1 MSDDQPI
8 QVEGTGSP
16 IWRQSTRLVV
26 GVLLILLGILLLYL
40 VRQFLIPFI
49 LALLLA
55 YLLHPIVLRL
65 QRSTGMSRGL
75 AVAIIFVVIVIVLVA
90 ATTGLGIAAA
100 NRVAAFG
107 EFLSGVSRDLP
118 DFFKGLFALE
128 YVIGPWTINLGEANL
143 DTFIDGISSA
153 VTPLISQT
161 GVILRG
167 VAGATATFVGT
178 SVLVLVIG
186 FYLLLY
192 LERFGWAIIGWVP
205 GPYKSD
211 ASRIMT
217 DAGSIWQSF
226 FRGQLLMGLAVGT
239 MTVVIMSILGLRNSI
254 GLGVLAGVLE
264 FIPIFGPWITAIVS
278 VLVALF
284 QETNPW
290 GLTPVS
296 YALIVLA
303 AGILIQQIENSF
315 LYPRVIGQSLALN
328 PLVVLLAVLAAGSLF
343 GIVGLL
349 LAAPVVATGR
359 LCLGYLYW
367 KTVGVDPPKST
378 FVKRADGKPS
388 PYRQLADRIRSL
400 RKPAE
405 KADA

>member
-1 MSDDQPI
+1 M
-8 QVEGTGSP
+8 
-16 IWRQSTRLVV
+16 V
-26 GVLLILLGILLLYL
+26 GVLLVLLATILLYQL
-40 VRQFLIPFI
+40 RQFLVPFI

-55 YLLHPIVLRL
+55 YILHPFVLRL
-65 QRSTGMSRGL
+65 QRWTGIRRGF
-75 AVAIIFVVIVIVLVA
+75 AVAIVYIVLVLVLVA

-100 NRVAAFG
+100 NRVADFG
-107 EFLSGVSRDLP
+107 EFLSSISTDLP
-118 DFFKGLFALE
+118 DFVKGLLALQFA
-128 YVIGPWTINLGEANL
+128 IGPWVINLGEANL
-143 DTFIDGISSA
+143 EPFVDGISSA
-153 VTPLISQT
+153 ITPLISQT
-161 GVILRG
+161 GNILAG

-192 LERFGWAIIGWVP
+192 LERFGWAVIGWVP
-205 GPYKSD
+205 VPYKSD

-217 DAGSIWQSF
+217 DIGSIWQSF

-239 MTVVIMSILGLRNSI
+239 MTAVIMSILGVRNSI

-290 GLTPVS
+290 GLTQVS

-303 AGILIQQIENSF
+303 AGILIQQIENNF

-328 PLVVLLAVLAAGSLF
+328 PLVVLLAALAAGSLF

-359 LCLGYLYW
+359 LFLGYLYW
-367 KTVGVDPPKST
+367 KSVGVDPPQST
-378 FVKRADGKPS
+378 MAKTLDRKPS
-388 PYRQLADRIRSL
+388 LYRQLINKIRTR
-400 RKPAE
+400 RKPA
-405 KADA
+405 DA

>member
-1 MSDDQPI
+1 MSDEQLIPS
-8 QVEGTGSP
+8 ETTESP
-16 IWRQSTRLVV
+16 LWKQSTRLVV
-26 GVLLILLGILLLYL
+26 GVLLILLATLLLFQL
-40 VRQFLIPFI
+40 RQFLVPFI

-55 YLLHPIVLRL
+55 YILHPFVIRL
-65 QRSTGMSRGL
+65 QRSTGMRRGFS
-75 AVAIIFVVIVIVLVA
+75 VAIVYVVLVVVLVA

-100 NRVAAFG
+100 NRVADFG
-107 EFLSGVSRDLP
+107 EFLSSISTDLP
-118 DFFKGLFALE
+118 DFVKGLLALE
-128 YVIGPWTINLGEANL
+128 FGLGPWVINLGEANL
-143 DTFIDGISSA
+143 EPFVDGISSA
-153 VTPLISQT
+153 ITPLISQT
-161 GVILRG
+161 GNILAG
-167 VAGATATFVGT
+167 VAGATASFVGT

-192 LERFGWAIIGWVP
+192 LERFGWAVIGWVP

-217 DAGSIWQSF
+217 DIGSVWQSF

-239 MTVVIMSILGLRNSI
+239 MTAVIMSILGVRNSI

-296 YALIVLA
+296 YALIVFA
-303 AGILIQQIENSF
+303 AGILIQQVENNF

-328 PLVVLLAVLAAGSLF
+328 PLVVLLAALAAGSLF

-367 KTVGVDPPKST
+367 KTVGVDPPQST
-378 FVKRADGKPS
+378 MEKAVDRKPS
-388 PYRQLADRIRSL
+388 WYRQLIDRIRSR
-400 RKPAE
+400 RKT
-405 KADA
+405 ADA

>member
-1 MSDDQPI
+1 
-8 QVEGTGSP
+8 
-16 IWRQSTRLVV
+16 VV
-26 GVLLILLGILLLYL
+26 GVLLILLATLLLFQL
-40 VRQFLIPFI
+40 RQFLVPFI

-55 YLLHPIVLRL
+55 YILHPFVIRL
-65 QRSTGMSRGL
+65 QQWTGMRRGF
-75 AVAIIFVVIVIVLVA
+75 AVAIVYVVLVVVLVA

-100 NRVAAFG
+100 NRVADFG
-107 EFLSGVSRDLP
+107 EFLSSISTDLP
-118 DFFKGLFALE
+118 DFVKGLLALEFAL
-128 YVIGPWTINLGEANL
+128 GPWVINLGEANL
-143 DTFIDGISSA
+143 EPFVDGISSA

-161 GVILRG
+161 GNILAG
-167 VAGATATFVGT
+167 VAGATASFVGT

-192 LERFGWAIIGWVP
+192 LERFGWAVIGWVP

-217 DAGSIWQSF
+217 DIGSIWQSF

-239 MTVVIMSILGLRNSI
+239 MTAVIMSILGVRNSI

-303 AGILIQQIENSF
+303 AGILIQQVENNF

-328 PLVVLLAVLAAGSLF
+328 PLVVLLAALAAGSLF

-367 KTVGVDPPKST
+367 KTVGVDPPQST
-378 FVKRADGKPS
+378 MAKTVDRKPS
-388 PYRQLADRIRSL
+388 LYRQLIDKIRTR
-400 RKPAE
+400 RKPA
-405 KADA
+405 DA

>member
-1 MSDDQPI
+1 
-8 QVEGTGSP
+8 
-16 IWRQSTRLVV
+16 VV
-26 GVLLILLGILLLYL
+26 L
-40 VRQFLIPFI
+40 
-49 LALLLA
+49 
-55 YLLHPIVLRL
+55 
-65 QRSTGMSRGL
+65 
-75 AVAIIFVVIVIVLVA
+75 VIVLVA

-107 EFLSGVSRDLP
+107 EFLSSISTDLP
-118 DFFKGLFALE
+118 DFVKGLLALE
-128 YVIGPWTINLGEANL
+128 FVIGPWAINLGEANL
-143 DTFIDGISSA
+143 DPFVDGIASA
-153 VTPLISQT
+153 VTPVISQT
-161 GVILRG
+161 GNILAG
-167 VAGATATFVGT
+167 VAGATAAFVGT

-217 DAGSIWQSF
+217 DVGTIWQSF

-239 MTVVIMSILGLRNSI
+239 MTAVVMSILGVRNSI

-290 GLTPVS
+290 GLTPVG

-303 AGILIQQIENSF
+303 AGVLIQQIENNF

-328 PLVVLLAVLAAGSLF
+328 PLVVLLAALAAGSLF

-367 KTVGVDPPKST
+367 KTVGVDPPQSDYA
-378 FVKRADGKPS
+378 RPEEGRPS
-388 PYRQLADRIRSL
+388 LYRRVADRIRNWT
-400 RKPAE
+400 KPTE

>member
-1 MSDDQPI
+1 M
-8 QVEGTGSP
+8 
-16 IWRQSTRLVV
+16 V
-26 GVLLILLGILLLYL
+26 GVLLILLATILLYQL
-40 VRQFLIPFI
+40 RQFLVPFI

-55 YLLHPIVLRL
+55 YILHPFVLRL
-65 QRSTGMSRGL
+65 QRWTGIRRGF
-75 AVAIIFVVIVIVLVA
+75 AVAIVYVVLVVVLVA

-100 NRVAAFG
+100 NRVADFG
-107 EFLSGVSRDLP
+107 EFLSSISTDLP
-118 DFFKGLFALE
+118 DFVKGLLALE
-128 YVIGPWTINLGEANL
+128 FAVGPWVINLGEANL
-143 DTFIDGISSA
+143 DPFVDGISSA

-161 GVILRG
+161 GNILAG
-167 VAGATATFVGT
+167 VAGATASFVGT

-192 LERFGWAIIGWVP
+192 LERFGWAVIGWVP

-217 DAGSIWQSF
+217 DIGSIWQSF

-239 MTVVIMSILGLRNSI
+239 MTAVIMSILGVRNSI

-278 VLVALF
+278 VLVPLF

-303 AGILIQQIENSF
+303 AGILIQQVENNF

-328 PLVVLLAVLAAGSLF
+328 PLVVLLAALAAGSLF

-367 KTVGVDPPKST
+367 KTVGVDPPQST
-378 FVKRADGKPS
+378 MEKAVDRKPS
-388 PYRQLADRIRSL
+388 LYRQLIDKIRTR
-400 RKPAE
+400 RKPA
-405 KADA
+405 DA

>member
-1 MSDDQPI
+1 MSDDQHNLA
-8 QVEGTGSP
+8 ESTESP
-16 IWRQSTRLVV
+16 LWRQSTRLVV
-26 GVLLILLGILLLYL
+26 GVLLILFGIFLLYL
-40 VRQFLIPFI
+40 LRQFLVPFI

-55 YLLHPIVLRL
+55 YILHPIVLRL
-65 QRSTGMSRGL
+65 QRSTGMGRGL
-75 AVAIIFVVIVIVLVA
+75 AVALIYVVLVIVLVA
-90 ATTGLGIAAA
+90 ATTGLGLAAA
-100 NRVAAFG
+100 NRVADFG
-107 EFLSGVSRDLP
+107 EFLSSISADLP
-118 DFFKGLFALE
+118 DFVKGLLALE
-128 YVIGPWTINLGEANL
+128 IVLGPWTVNLGDANL
-143 DTFIDGISSA
+143 EPFVDGISSA
-153 VTPLISQT
+153 VTPVISQT
-161 GVILRG
+161 GNILAG
-167 VAGATATFVGT
+167 VAGATAAFVGT

-211 ASRIMT
+211 ASKIMT
-217 DAGSIWQSF
+217 DVGSIWQSF
-226 FRGQLLMGLAVGT
+226 FRGQLLMGFAVGT
-239 MTVVIMSILGLRNSI
+239 MTAVIMSILGLRNSI

-290 GLTPVS
+290 GLTPVG
-296 YALIVLA
+296 YALIVFA
-303 AGILIQQIENSF
+303 AGVLIQQIENNF
-315 LYPRVIGQSLALN
+315 LYPRVIGQSLSLN
-328 PLVVLLAVLAAGSLF
+328 PLAVLLAALAAGSLF

-378 FVKRADGKPS
+378 IIRPAEDKPS
-388 PYRQLADRIRSL
+388 VYRQLADRIRNV
-400 RKPAE
+400 RKPAK

>member
-1 MSDDQPI
+1 MSDEQPI
-8 QVEGTGSP
+8 SIEGTESP
-16 IWRQSTRLVV
+16 LWKQSTRLVV
-26 GVLLILLGILLLYL
+26 GVILFLLATLLLYQL
-40 VRQFLIPFI
+40 RQFLVPFI
-49 LALLLA
+49 IALLLA
-55 YLLHPIVLRL
+55 YILHPVALRL
-65 QRSTGMSRGL
+65 QRSTGMSRGV
-75 AVAIIFVVIVIVLVA
+75 AVALIYVVIVIVLVA
-90 ATTGLGIAAA
+90 ATTGIGIAAA
-100 NRVAAFG
+100 NRIAAFG
-107 EFLSGVSRDLP
+107 ENLSGVSRDLP
-118 DFFKGLFALE
+118 DFIKDLLALE
-128 YVIGPWTINLGEANL
+128 YVIGPWTINLAEANL
-143 DTFIDGISSA
+143 DAFIDGISSA
-153 VTPLISQT
+153 ITPLISQT

-178 SVLVLVIG
+178 SVLILVIG

-192 LERFGWAIIGWVP
+192 LDRFGWAVIGWVP

-217 DAGSIWQSF
+217 DVGSIWQSF
-226 FRGQLLMGLAVGT
+226 FRGQLIMGLAVGS
-239 MTVVIMSILGLRNSI
+239 MTVVIMSILGVNNSI
-254 GLGVLAGVLE
+254 GLGLLAGILE
-264 FIPIFGPWITAIVS
+264 FVPIFGPWITAIVS
-278 VLVALF
+278 VLIALF
-284 QETNPW
+284 QDTNPW

-303 AGILIQQIENSF
+303 AGIFIQQIENNF

-378 FVKRADGKPS
+378 FVRPRDGRPS
-388 PYRQLADRIRSL
+388 LYRQLADRIRNL

-405 KADA
+405 KADP

>member
-1 MSDDQPI
+1 M
-8 QVEGTGSP
+8 
-16 IWRQSTRLVV
+16 V
-26 GVLLILLGILLLYL
+26 GVLLILLATILLYQL
-40 VRQFLIPFI
+40 RQFLVPFI

-55 YLLHPIVLRL
+55 YILHPFVLRL
-65 QRSTGMSRGL
+65 QRWTGMRRGF
-75 AVAIIFVVIVIVLVA
+75 AVAIVYVVLVVVLVA

-100 NRVAAFG
+100 NRVADFG
-107 EFLSGVSRDLP
+107 EFLSSISTDLP
-118 DFFKGLFALE
+118 DFVKGLLALE
-128 YVIGPWTINLGEANL
+128 FAIGPWVINLGEANL
-143 DTFIDGISSA
+143 DPFVDGISSA

-161 GVILRG
+161 GNILAG
-167 VAGATATFVGT
+167 VAGATASFVGT

-192 LERFGWAIIGWVP
+192 LERFGWAVIGWVP

-217 DAGSIWQSF
+217 DIGSIWQSF

-239 MTVVIMSILGLRNSI
+239 MTAVIMSILGVRNSI

-290 GLTPVS
+290 GLTAVS

-303 AGILIQQIENSF
+303 AGILIQQVENNF

-328 PLVVLLAVLAAGSLF
+328 PLVVLLAALAAGSIF

-359 LCLGYLYW
+359 LCFGYLYW
-367 KTVGVDPPKST
+367 KTVGVDPPRST
-378 FVKRADGKPS
+378 MAKTLDRKPS
-388 PYRQLADRIRSL
+388 MYRQLIDKIRTRL
-400 RKPAE
+400 KPA
-405 KADA
+405 DA

>member
-1 MSDDQPI
+1 MSDDPSI
-8 QVEGTGSP
+8 QVEGTESP
-16 IWRQSTRLVV
+16 VWKQSTRLMV
-26 GVLLILLGILLLYL
+26 GALLILLGIVLLYQL
-40 VRQFLIPFI
+40 RQFLVPFI

-55 YLLHPIVLRL
+55 YILHPIVLRL
-65 QRSTGMSRGL
+65 QRSAGMSRGL
-75 AVAIIFVVIVIVLVA
+75 AVALIYVVIVIVLVA

-107 EFLSGVSRDLP
+107 KFLSSISTDLP
-118 DFFKGLFALE
+118 DSIKGLLALE
-128 YVIGPWTINLGEANL
+128 FIIGPWTINLSEANL
-143 DTFIDGISSA
+143 EPFVDGISSA
-153 VTPLISQT
+153 VTPIISQT
-161 GVILRG
+161 GNILAG

-211 ASRIMT
+211 ASRIMA

-239 MTVVIMSILGLRNSI
+239 MTAVIMSILGLRNSI

-264 FIPIFGPWITAIVS
+264 FIPIFGPWITAIVA

-290 GLTPVS
+290 GLTPIS
-296 YALIVLA
+296 YAIIVLA
-303 AGILIQQIENSF
+303 AGILIQQIENNF

-349 LAAPVVATGR
+349 LAAPVVATSR

-388 PYRQLADRIRSL
+388 LYRKLADRIRKL

>member
-1 MSDDQPI
+1 MI
-8 QVEGTGSP
+8 
-16 IWRQSTRLVV
+16 
-26 GVLLILLGILLLYL
+26 GVLLILLSTLLLYQL
-40 VRQFLIPFI
+40 RQFLVPFI

-55 YLLHPIVLRL
+55 YILHPFVLRL
-65 QRSTGMSRGL
+65 QRWTGMRRGF
-75 AVAIIFVVIVIVLVA
+75 AVAIVYVVLVVVLVA

-100 NRVAAFG
+100 NRVADFG
-107 EFLSGVSRDLP
+107 EFLSSISTDLP
-118 DFFKGLFALE
+118 DFVKGLLALEFAL
-128 YVIGPWTINLGEANL
+128 GPWVINLGDANL
-143 DTFIDGISSA
+143 DPFVDGISSA
-153 VTPLISQT
+153 ITPLISQT
-161 GVILRG
+161 GNILAG
-167 VAGATATFVGT
+167 VAGATAAFVGT

-192 LERFGWAIIGWVP
+192 LERFGWAVIGWVP

-217 DAGSIWQSF
+217 DIGSIWQSF

-239 MTVVIMSILGLRNSI
+239 MTALIMSILGVRNSI

-303 AGILIQQIENSF
+303 AGIFIQQVENNF

-328 PLVVLLAVLAAGSLF
+328 PLVVLLAALAAGSLF

-367 KTVGVDPPKST
+367 KTVGVDPPRST
-378 FVKRADGKPS
+378 MANVIDRKPS
-388 PYRQLADRIRSL
+388 WYRQLLDRIRSR
-400 RKPAE
+400 RKPV
-405 KADA
+405 DA

>member
-1 MSDDQPI
+1 VSDDQLNPS
-8 QVEGTGSP
+8 ESSESP
-16 IWRQSTRLVV
+16 LWKQSTRLVV
-26 GVLLILLGILLLYL
+26 GVLLILLSTLLLYQLRRFL
-40 VRQFLIPFI
+40 VPFI

-55 YLLHPIVLRL
+55 YILHPFVLRL
-65 QRSTGMSRGL
+65 QRWTGMRRGF
-75 AVAIIFVVIVIVLVA
+75 AVAIVYVVLVVVLVA

-100 NRVAAFG
+100 NRVADFG
-107 EFLSGVSRDLP
+107 EFLSSISTDLP
-118 DFFKGLFALE
+118 DFVKGLLALEFAL
-128 YVIGPWTINLGEANL
+128 GPWVINLGEANL
-143 DTFIDGISSA
+143 DPFVDGISSA
-153 VTPLISQT
+153 ITPLISQT
-161 GVILRG
+161 GNILAG
-167 VAGATATFVGT
+167 VAGATAAFVGT

-192 LERFGWAIIGWVP
+192 LERFGWAVIGWVP

-217 DAGSIWQSF
+217 DIGSIWQSF

-239 MTVVIMSILGLRNSI
+239 MTALIMSILGVRNSI

-290 GLTPVS
+290 ELTPVS

-303 AGILIQQIENSF
+303 AGIFIQQVENNF

-328 PLVVLLAVLAAGSLF
+328 PLVVLLAALAAGSLF

-367 KTVGVDPPKST
+367 KTVGVDPPRST
-378 FVKRADGKPS
+378 MAKVIDRKPS
-388 PYRQLADRIRSL
+388 WYRQLLDRVRSR
-400 RKPAE
+400 RKPV
-405 KADA
+405 DA

>member
-1 MSDDQPI
+1 MSDDQLNPA
-8 QVEGTGSP
+8 ETSESP
-16 IWRQSTRLVV
+16 LWKQSTRLVV
-26 GVLLILLGILLLYL
+26 GVLLILLSTLLLYQL
-40 VRQFLIPFI
+40 RQFLVPFI

-55 YLLHPIVLRL
+55 YILHPFVLRL
-65 QRSTGMSRGL
+65 QRWTGMRRGF
-75 AVAIIFVVIVIVLVA
+75 AVAIVYVVLVVVLVA

-100 NRVAAFG
+100 NRVADFG
-107 EFLSGVSRDLP
+107 EFLSSISTDLP
-118 DFFKGLFALE
+118 DFVKDLLALEFAL
-128 YVIGPWTINLGEANL
+128 GPWVINLGEANL
-143 DTFIDGISSA
+143 DPFVDGISSA
-153 VTPLISQT
+153 ITPLISQT
-161 GVILRG
+161 GNILAG
-167 VAGATATFVGT
+167 VAGATAAFVGT

-192 LERFGWAIIGWVP
+192 LERFGWAVIGWVP

-211 ASRIMT
+211 ASRIMA
-217 DAGSIWQSF
+217 DIGSIWQSF

-239 MTVVIMSILGLRNSI
+239 MTAVIMSILGVRNSI

-303 AGILIQQIENSF
+303 AGIFIQQIENNF

-328 PLVVLLAVLAAGSLF
+328 PLVVLLAALAAGSLF

-367 KTVGVDPPKST
+367 KTVGVDPPRST
-378 FVKRADGKPS
+378 MAKVIDRKPS
-388 PYRQLADRIRSL
+388 WYRQLLDRMRSR
-400 RKPAE
+400 RKPA
-405 KADA
+405 DA

>member
-1 MSDDQPI
+1 M
-8 QVEGTGSP
+8 
-16 IWRQSTRLVV
+16 V
-26 GVLLILLGILLLYL
+26 GVLLILLATILLYQL
-40 VRQFLIPFI
+40 RQFLVPFI

-55 YLLHPIVLRL
+55 YILHPFVLRL
-65 QRSTGMSRGL
+65 QRWTGIRRGF
-75 AVAIIFVVIVIVLVA
+75 AVAIVYVVLVLVLVA

-100 NRVAAFG
+100 NRVADFG
-107 EFLSGVSRDLP
+107 EFLSSISTDLP
-118 DFFKGLFALE
+118 DFVKGLLALQFA
-128 YVIGPWTINLGEANL
+128 IGPWVINLGEANL
-143 DTFIDGISSA
+143 EPFVDGISSA
-153 VTPLISQT
+153 ITPLISQT
-161 GVILRG
+161 GNILAG

-192 LERFGWAIIGWVP
+192 LERFGWAVIGWVP
-205 GPYKSD
+205 VPYKSD

-217 DAGSIWQSF
+217 DIGSIWQSF

-239 MTVVIMSILGLRNSI
+239 MTAVIMSILGVRNSI

-290 GLTPVS
+290 GLTQVS

-303 AGILIQQIENSF
+303 AGILIQQIENNF

-328 PLVVLLAVLAAGSLF
+328 PLVVLLAALAAGSLF

-359 LCLGYLYW
+359 LFLGYLYW
-367 KTVGVDPPKST
+367 KTVGVDPPQST
-378 FVKRADGKPS
+378 MAKTLDRKPS
-388 PYRQLADRIRSL
+388 LYRQLIDKIRTR
-400 RKPAE
+400 RKPA
-405 KADA
+405 DA

>member
-1 MSDDQPI
+1 M
-8 QVEGTGSP
+8 
-16 IWRQSTRLVV
+16 V
-26 GVLLILLGILLLYL
+26 GVLLILLATILLYQLRRFL
-40 VRQFLIPFI
+40 VPFI

-55 YLLHPIVLRL
+55 YILHPFVLRL
-65 QRSTGMSRGL
+65 QRWTGMRRGF
-75 AVAIIFVVIVIVLVA
+75 AVAIVYVVLVVVLVA

-100 NRVAAFG
+100 NRVADFG
-107 EFLSGVSRDLP
+107 EFLSSISTDLP
-118 DFFKGLFALE
+118 DFVKGLLALE
-128 YVIGPWTINLGEANL
+128 FAIGPWVINLGEANL
-143 DTFIDGISSA
+143 DPFVDGISSA

-161 GVILRG
+161 GNILAG
-167 VAGATATFVGT
+167 VAGATASFVGT

-192 LERFGWAIIGWVP
+192 LERFGWAVIGWVP

-217 DAGSIWQSF
+217 DIGNIWQSF

-239 MTVVIMSILGLRNSI
+239 MTAVIMSILGVRNSI

-290 GLTPVS
+290 GLTAVS

-303 AGILIQQIENSF
+303 AGILIQQIENNF

-328 PLVVLLAVLAAGSLF
+328 PLVVLLAALAAGSLF

-349 LAAPVVATGR
+349 LAAPVVATAR

-367 KTVGVDPPKST
+367 KTVGVDPPRST
-378 FVKRADGKPS
+378 MAKTLDRKPS
-388 PYRQLADRIRSL
+388 MYRQLIDKIRTRL
-400 RKPAE
+400 KPA
-405 KADA
+405 DA

>member
-1 MSDDQPI
+1 M
-8 QVEGTGSP
+8 
-16 IWRQSTRLVV
+16 V
-26 GVLLILLGILLLYL
+26 GVLLILLSTLLLYQL
-40 VRQFLIPFI
+40 RQFLVPFI

-55 YLLHPIVLRL
+55 YILHPFVLRL
-65 QRSTGMSRGL
+65 QRWTGMRRGF
-75 AVAIIFVVIVIVLVA
+75 AVAIVYVVLVVVLVA

-100 NRVAAFG
+100 NRVADFG
-107 EFLSGVSRDLP
+107 EFLSSISTDLP
-118 DFFKGLFALE
+118 DFVKDLLALEFAL
-128 YVIGPWTINLGEANL
+128 GPWVINLGEANL
-143 DTFIDGISSA
+143 DPFVDGISSA
-153 VTPLISQT
+153 ITPLISQT
-161 GVILRG
+161 GNILAG
-167 VAGATATFVGT
+167 VAGATAAFVGT

-192 LERFGWAIIGWVP
+192 LERFGWAVIGWVP

-217 DAGSIWQSF
+217 DMGSIWQSF

-239 MTVVIMSILGLRNSI
+239 MTAVIMSILGVRNSI

-303 AGILIQQIENSF
+303 AGIFIQQVENNF

-328 PLVVLLAVLAAGSLF
+328 PLVVLLAALAAGSLF

-367 KTVGVDPPKST
+367 KTVGVDPPRST
-378 FVKRADGKPS
+378 MAKVIDRKPS
-388 PYRQLADRIRSL
+388 WYRQLLDRIRSR
-400 RKPAE
+400 RKPA
-405 KADA
+405 DA

>member
-1 MSDDQPI
+1 M
-8 QVEGTGSP
+8 
-16 IWRQSTRLVV
+16 V
-26 GVLLILLGILLLYL
+26 GVLLILLATILLYQL
-40 VRQFLIPFI
+40 RQFLVPFI

-55 YLLHPIVLRL
+55 YILHPFVLRL
-65 QRSTGMSRGL
+65 QRWTGIRRGF
-75 AVAIIFVVIVIVLVA
+75 AVTIVYIVLVLVLVA

-100 NRVAAFG
+100 NRVADFG
-107 EFLSGVSRDLP
+107 EFLSSISTDLP
-118 DFFKGLFALE
+118 DFVKGLLALQFA
-128 YVIGPWTINLGEANL
+128 IGPWVINLGEANL
-143 DTFIDGISSA
+143 EPFVDGISSA
-153 VTPLISQT
+153 ITPLISQT
-161 GVILRG
+161 GNILAG

-192 LERFGWAIIGWVP
+192 LERFGWAVIGWVP

-211 ASRIMT
+211 ASRIMA
-217 DAGSIWQSF
+217 DIGSIWQSF

-239 MTVVIMSILGLRNSI
+239 MTAVIMSILGVRNSI

-290 GLTPVS
+290 GLTQVS

-303 AGILIQQIENSF
+303 AGILIQQIENNF

-328 PLVVLLAVLAAGSLF
+328 PLVVLLAALAAGSLF

-359 LCLGYLYW
+359 LFLGYLYW
-367 KTVGVDPPKST
+367 KTVGVDPPQST
-378 FVKRADGKPS
+378 MAKTLDRKPS
-388 PYRQLADRIRSL
+388 LYRQLIDKIRTR
-400 RKPAE
+400 RKPA
-405 KADA
+405 DA

>member
-1 MSDDQPI
+1 VSDDQPI

-75 AVAIIFVVIVIVLVA
+75 AVAIIFLVIVIVLVA

-118 DFFKGLFALE
+118 DFFKELFALE
-128 YVIGPWTINLGEANL
+128 YVIGPWTINLGQANL
-143 DTFIDGISSA
+143 DTFIEGISSA

-161 GVILRG
+161 GAILRG

-226 FRGQLLMGLAVGT
+226 FRGQLIMGLAVGT

-264 FIPIFGPWITAIVS
+264 FVPIFGPWITAIVS

-315 LYPRVIGQSLALN
+315 KPARGTAGGISRGQ
-328 PLVVLLAVLAAGSLF
+328 LVRDRWPAARGSCS
-343 GIVGLL
+343 GNR
-349 LAAPVVATGR
+349 APVSWLLVLEVRRRRPA
-359 LCLGYLYW
+359 
-367 KTVGVDPPKST
+367 KKH
-378 FVKRADGKPS
+378 
-388 PYRQLADRIRSL
+388 L
-400 RKPAE
+400 R
-405 KADA
+405 

>member
-1 MSDDQPI
+1 MTDNQLSHQEDS
-8 QVEGTGSP
+8 ESP
-16 IWRQSTRLVV
+16 IWKQSTRLVV
-26 GVLLILLGILLLYL
+26 AVLLILFTILLLYQL
-40 VRQFLIPFI
+40 RQFLVPFI

-55 YLLHPIVLRL
+55 YILHPLVLRL
-65 QRSTGMSRGL
+65 QKMTKMSRGL
-75 AVAIIFVVIVIVLVA
+75 SVVLVYVVLVILLIA
-90 ATTGLGIAAA
+90 LTTGLGIAAA
-100 NRVAAFG
+100 NRIADFG
-107 EFLSGVSRDLP
+107 TFLSGVSRDLP
-118 DFFKGLFALE
+118 DFVKGLLAVE
-128 YVIGPWTINLGEANL
+128 YAIGPWVFSPGEANL
-143 DTFIDGISSA
+143 DAFIDGISSA
-153 VTPLISQT
+153 ITPLISQT

-167 VAGATATFVGT
+167 VAGATASFVGT

-205 GPYKSD
+205 RVYKSD

-217 DAGSIWQSF
+217 DIGTIWQSF

-239 MTVVIMSILGLRNSI
+239 MTVVIMAILGVRNAL
-254 GLGVLAGVLE
+254 GLGLLAGILE
-264 FIPIFGPWITAIVS
+264 FIPVFGPWITAIVS

-290 GLTPVS
+290 GLTQVGF
-296 YALIVLA
+296 ALVVFA
-303 AGILIQQIENSF
+303 AGILIQQIENNV

-367 KTVGVDPPKST
+367 KTVGEEPPKST
-378 FVKRADGKPS
+378 FVRPAEGRPS
-388 PYRQLADRIRSL
+388 LYRRLADRIRG
-400 RKPAE
+400 RGKPAE
-405 KADA
+405 QVDA

>member
-1 MSDDQPI
+1 MSDDPSI
-8 QVEGTGSP
+8 QVESADSP
-16 IWRQSTRLVV
+16 VWKQSTRLMV
-26 GVLLILLGILLLYL
+26 GTLLILLGIGLLYQL
-40 VRQFLIPFI
+40 RQFLIPFI

-55 YLLHPIVLRL
+55 YILHPIVLRL
-65 QRSTGMSRGL
+65 QRSAGMRRGL
-75 AVAIIFVVIVIVLVA
+75 AVALLYVMIVIVLLA

-100 NRVAAFG
+100 NRMSAFG
-107 EFLSGVSRDLP
+107 EYLSSISTDLP
-118 DFFKGLFALE
+118 EFIRGLLALE
-128 YVIGPWTINLGEANL
+128 FIIGPWTINLSEANL
-143 DTFIDGISSA
+143 EPFVDGITSA
-153 VTPLISQT
+153 VTPIISQT
-161 GVILRG
+161 GNILAG

-178 SVLVLVIG
+178 SVLVLVIS

-211 ASRIMT
+211 ASRIMA

-226 FRGQLLMGLAVGT
+226 FRGQLIMGLAVGT
-239 MTVVIMSILGLRNSI
+239 MTAVIMSILGLRNSI

-264 FIPIFGPWITAIVS
+264 FVPIFGPWITAIVA

-284 QETNPW
+284 QETNPL
-290 GLTPVS
+290 GLTPVG
-296 YALIVLA
+296 YAIIVLA
-303 AGILIQQIENSF
+303 AGILIQQIENNF

-349 LAAPVVATGR
+349 LAAPVVATAR
-359 LCLGYLYW
+359 LVLGYLYW

-378 FVKRADGKPS
+378 FVMRAGGKPS
-388 PYRQLADRIRSL
+388 MYRQLAERIRNL
-400 RKPAE
+400 RKRAE

>member
-1 MSDDQPI
+1 MTEEQPH
-8 QVEGTGSP
+8 QLEDTDSP
-16 IWRQSTRLVV
+16 LWKQSTRLVV
-26 GVLLILLGILLLYL
+26 GVLLLLLAIVLLYQL
-40 VRQFLIPFI
+40 RQFLIPFI

-55 YLLHPIVLRL
+55 YILHPVVLRL
-65 QRSTGMSRGL
+65 QRSTGMNRGL
-75 AVAIIFVVIVIVLVA
+75 AVVLIYVVILIVLIA

-107 EFLSGVSRDLP
+107 QILSSISTDLP
-118 DFFKGLFALE
+118 DFAKDLLE
-128 YVIGPWTINLGEANL
+128 QEFIIGPWTINLGDANL
-143 DTFIDGISSA
+143 GPFVDGLFSA

-161 GVILRG
+161 GNILAG

-192 LERFGWAIIGWVP
+192 LERFAWAIIGWVP

-211 ASRIMT
+211 ASRIMA
-217 DAGSIWQSF
+217 DVGSIWQSF
-226 FRGQLLMGLAVGT
+226 FRGQLIMGLAVGT
-239 MTVVIMSILGLRNSI
+239 MTVVLMSILGVRSSI

-264 FIPIFGPWITAIVS
+264 FVPIFGPWITAIVS

-303 AGILIQQIENSF
+303 AGILIQQIENNY

-349 LAAPVVATGR
+349 LAAPVVATAR
-359 LCLGYLYW
+359 LVLGYVYW

-378 FVKRADGKPS
+378 FVRPAKGKPS
-388 PYRQLADRIRSL
+388 IYRRLADRIRS
-400 RKPAE
+400 RMKPAE

>member
-1 MSDDQPI
+1 MGEEQAPLTETSD
-8 QVEGTGSP
+8 SP
-16 IWRQSTRLVV
+16 LWKQSTRLVI
-26 GVLLILLGILLLYL
+26 GVLLLLLAAILLYQL
-40 VRQFLIPFI
+40 RQFLVPFI

-55 YLLHPIVLRL
+55 YILHPFVLRL

-75 AVAIIFVVIVIVLVA
+75 AVVIIYIVLVVVLVA

-100 NRVAAFG
+100 NRVSAFG
-107 EFLSGVSRDLP
+107 EFLSSISNDLP
-118 DFFKGLFALE
+118 DFVKGLLALE
-128 YVIGPWTINLGEANL
+128 FAIGPWVINLGEANL
-143 DTFIDGISSA
+143 EPFVDGISSA

-161 GVILRG
+161 GNILAG
-167 VAGATATFVGT
+167 VAGATAAFVGT

-192 LERFGWAIIGWVP
+192 LEKFGWAVIGWVP

-217 DAGSIWQSF
+217 EIGTIWQSF
-226 FRGQLLMGLAVGT
+226 IRGQLLMGLAVGT
-239 MTVVIMSILGLRNSI
+239 MTAVIMSILGVRNSI

-296 YALIVLA
+296 YALVVLA
-303 AGILIQQIENSF
+303 AGIFIQQVENNF

-328 PLVVLLAVLAAGSLF
+328 PLVVLLAALAAGSLF

-359 LCLGYLYW
+359 LCFGYLYW
-367 KTVGVDPPKST
+367 KTVGVDPPQS
-378 FVKRADGKPS
+378 VYAKPAEGRS
-388 PYRQLADRIRSL
+388 SLYGRLANRIRN
-400 RKPAE
+400 RIKPAE

>member
-1 MSDDQPI
+1 M
-8 QVEGTGSP
+8 
-16 IWRQSTRLVV
+16 V
-26 GVLLILLGILLLYL
+26 GVLLILLATILLYQLRRFL
-40 VRQFLIPFI
+40 VPFI

-55 YLLHPIVLRL
+55 YILHPFVLRL
-65 QRSTGMSRGL
+65 QRWTGMRRGF
-75 AVAIIFVVIVIVLVA
+75 AVAIVYVVLVVVLVA

-100 NRVAAFG
+100 NRVADFG
-107 EFLSGVSRDLP
+107 EFLSSISTDLP
-118 DFFKGLFALE
+118 DFVKGLLALE
-128 YVIGPWTINLGEANL
+128 FAIGPWVINLGEANL
-143 DTFIDGISSA
+143 DPFVDGISSA

-161 GVILRG
+161 GNILAG
-167 VAGATATFVGT
+167 VAGATASFVGT

-192 LERFGWAIIGWVP
+192 LERFGWAVIGWIP

-217 DAGSIWQSF
+217 DIGSIWQSF

-239 MTVVIMSILGLRNSI
+239 MTAVIMSILGVRNSI

-290 GLTPVS
+290 GLTAVS

-303 AGILIQQIENSF
+303 AGILIQQIENNF

-328 PLVVLLAVLAAGSLF
+328 PLVVLLAALAAGSLF

-349 LAAPVVATGR
+349 LAAPVVATAR

-367 KTVGVDPPKST
+367 KTVGVDPPRST
-378 FVKRADGKPS
+378 MAKTLDRKPS
-388 PYRQLADRIRSL
+388 MYRQLIDKIRTRL
-400 RKPAE
+400 KPA
-405 KADA
+405 DA

>member
-1 MSDDQPI
+1 M
-8 QVEGTGSP
+8 
-16 IWRQSTRLVV
+16 V
-26 GVLLILLGILLLYL
+26 GVLLILLATILLFQL
-40 VRQFLIPFI
+40 RQFLVPFI

-55 YLLHPIVLRL
+55 YILHPFVIRL
-65 QRSTGMSRGL
+65 QQSTGMRRGF
-75 AVAIIFVVIVIVLVA
+75 AVAIVYVVLVIVLVA

-100 NRVAAFG
+100 NRVADFG
-107 EFLSGVSRDLP
+107 EFLSSISTDLP
-118 DFFKGLFALE
+118 DFVKGLLALE
-128 YVIGPWTINLGEANL
+128 FGIGPWVINLGEANL
-143 DTFIDGISSA
+143 EPFVDGISSA
-153 VTPLISQT
+153 ITPLISQT
-161 GVILRG
+161 GNILAG
-167 VAGATATFVGT
+167 VAGATASFVGT

-192 LERFGWAIIGWVP
+192 LERFGWAVIGWVP

-217 DAGSIWQSF
+217 DIGSIWQSF

-239 MTVVIMSILGLRNSI
+239 MTAVIMSILGVRNSI

-296 YALIVLA
+296 YALIVFA
-303 AGILIQQIENSF
+303 AGILIQQVENNF

-328 PLVVLLAVLAAGSLF
+328 PLVVLLAALAAGSLF

-367 KTVGVDPPKST
+367 KTVGVDPPQST
-378 FVKRADGKPS
+378 MARAEDRSPS
-388 PYRQLADRIRSL
+388 LYRQLIDRIRRR
-400 RKPAE
+400 RKT
-405 KADA
+405 ADA

>member
-1 MSDDQPI
+1 MSDEQLIPS
-8 QVEGTGSP
+8 ETTESP
-16 IWRQSTRLVV
+16 LWKQSTRLVV
-26 GVLLILLGILLLYL
+26 GVLLILLATLLLFQL
-40 VRQFLIPFI
+40 RQFLVPFI

-55 YLLHPIVLRL
+55 YILHPFVIRL
-65 QRSTGMSRGL
+65 QRSTGMRRGFS
-75 AVAIIFVVIVIVLVA
+75 VAIVYVVLVVVLVA

-100 NRVAAFG
+100 NRVADFG
-107 EFLSGVSRDLP
+107 EFLSSISTDLP
-118 DFFKGLFALE
+118 DFVKGLLALE
-128 YVIGPWTINLGEANL
+128 FGLGPWVINLGEANL
-143 DTFIDGISSA
+143 EPFVDGISSA
-153 VTPLISQT
+153 ITPLISQT
-161 GVILRG
+161 GNILAG
-167 VAGATATFVGT
+167 VAGATASFVGT

-192 LERFGWAIIGWVP
+192 LERFGWAVIGWVP

-217 DAGSIWQSF
+217 DIGSIWQSF

-239 MTVVIMSILGLRNSI
+239 MTAVIMSILGVRNSI

-296 YALIVLA
+296 YALIVFA
-303 AGILIQQIENSF
+303 AGILIQQVENNF

-328 PLVVLLAVLAAGSLF
+328 PLVVLLAALAAGSLF

-367 KTVGVDPPKST
+367 KTVGVDPPQST
-378 FVKRADGKPS
+378 MEKAVDRKPS
-388 PYRQLADRIRSL
+388 WYRQLIDRIRSR
-400 RKPAE
+400 RKT
-405 KADA
+405 ADA

>member
-1 MSDDQPI
+1 M
-8 QVEGTGSP
+8 
-16 IWRQSTRLVV
+16 V
-26 GVLLILLGILLLYL
+26 GVLLILLATILLYQLRRFL
-40 VRQFLIPFI
+40 VPFI

-55 YLLHPIVLRL
+55 YILHPFVLRL
-65 QRSTGMSRGL
+65 QRWTGMRRGF
-75 AVAIIFVVIVIVLVA
+75 AVAIVYVVLVVVLVA

-100 NRVAAFG
+100 NRVADFG
-107 EFLSGVSRDLP
+107 EFLSSISTDLP
-118 DFFKGLFALE
+118 DFVKGLLALE
-128 YVIGPWTINLGEANL
+128 FAIGPWVINLGEANL
-143 DTFIDGISSA
+143 DPFVDGISSA

-161 GVILRG
+161 GNILAG
-167 VAGATATFVGT
+167 VAGATASFVGT

-192 LERFGWAIIGWVP
+192 LERFGWAVIGWIP

-217 DAGSIWQSF
+217 DIGSIWQSF

-239 MTVVIMSILGLRNSI
+239 MTAVIMSILGVRNSI

-290 GLTPVS
+290 GLTAVS

-303 AGILIQQIENSF
+303 AGILIQQIENNF

-328 PLVVLLAVLAAGSLF
+328 PLVVLLAALAAGSLF

-349 LAAPVVATGR
+349 LAAPVVATAR

-367 KTVGVDPPKST
+367 KTVGVDPPLST
-378 FVKRADGKPS
+378 MAKTLDRKPS
-388 PYRQLADRIRSL
+388 MYRQLIDKIRTRL
-400 RKPAE
+400 KPA
-405 KADA
+405 DA

>member
-1 MSDDQPI
+1 M
-8 QVEGTGSP
+8 
-16 IWRQSTRLVV
+16 V
-26 GVLLILLGILLLYL
+26 GVLLILLATILLYQL
-40 VRQFLIPFI
+40 RQFLVPFI

-55 YLLHPIVLRL
+55 YILHPFVLRL
-65 QRSTGMSRGL
+65 QRWTGIRRGF
-75 AVAIIFVVIVIVLVA
+75 AVAIVYVVLVVVLVA

-100 NRVAAFG
+100 NRVADFG
-107 EFLSGVSRDLP
+107 EFLSSISTDLP
-118 DFFKGLFALE
+118 DFVKGLLALE
-128 YVIGPWTINLGEANL
+128 FAVGPWVINLGEANL
-143 DTFIDGISSA
+143 DPFVDGISSA

-161 GVILRG
+161 GNILAG
-167 VAGATATFVGT
+167 VAGATASFVGT

-192 LERFGWAIIGWVP
+192 LERFGWAVIGWVP

-217 DAGSIWQSF
+217 DIGSIWQSF

-239 MTVVIMSILGLRNSI
+239 MTAVIMSILGVRNSI
-254 GLGVLAGVLE
+254 GLGVLAGVLV

-303 AGILIQQIENSF
+303 AGILIQQVENNF

-328 PLVVLLAVLAAGSLF
+328 PLVVLLAALAAGSLF

-367 KTVGVDPPKST
+367 KTVGVDPPQST
-378 FVKRADGKPS
+378 MEKAVDRKPS
-388 PYRQLADRIRSL
+388 LYRQLIDKIRTR
-400 RKPAE
+400 RKPA
-405 KADA
+405 DA

>member
-1 MSDDQPI
+1 M
-8 QVEGTGSP
+8 
-16 IWRQSTRLVV
+16 V
-26 GVLLILLGILLLYL
+26 GVLLILLATLLLYQL
-40 VRQFLIPFI
+40 RQFLVPFI

-55 YLLHPIVLRL
+55 YILHPFVLRL
-65 QRSTGMSRGL
+65 QRWTGIRRGF
-75 AVAIIFVVIVIVLVA
+75 AVAIVYVVLVLVLVA

-100 NRVAAFG
+100 NRVADFG
-107 EFLSGVSRDLP
+107 EFLSSISTDLP
-118 DFFKGLFALE
+118 DFVKGLLALQFA
-128 YVIGPWTINLGEANL
+128 IGPWVINLGEANL
-143 DTFIDGISSA
+143 EPFVDGISSA
-153 VTPLISQT
+153 ITPLISQT
-161 GVILRG
+161 GNILAG
-167 VAGATATFVGT
+167 VAGATATLVGT

-192 LERFGWAIIGWVP
+192 LERFGWAVIGWVP

-217 DAGSIWQSF
+217 DIGSIWQSF

-239 MTVVIMSILGLRNSI
+239 MTAVIMSILGVRNSI

-290 GLTPVS
+290 GLTQIS

-303 AGILIQQIENSF
+303 AGILIQQIENNF

-328 PLVVLLAVLAAGSLF
+328 PLVVLLAALAAGSLF

-367 KTVGVDPPKST
+367 KTVGVDPPQST
-378 FVKRADGKPS
+378 MAKTLDRKPS
-388 PYRQLADRIRSL
+388 LYRQLIDKIRTR
-400 RKPAE
+400 RKPA
-405 KADA
+405 DA

>member
-1 MSDDQPI
+1 MSDEQLIPS
-8 QVEGTGSP
+8 ETTESP
-16 IWRQSTRLVV
+16 LWKQSTRLVV
-26 GVLLILLGILLLYL
+26 GVLLILLATLLLFQL
-40 VRQFLIPFI
+40 RQFLVPFI

-55 YLLHPIVLRL
+55 YILHPFVIRL
-65 QRSTGMSRGL
+65 QQWTGMRRGF
-75 AVAIIFVVIVIVLVA
+75 AVAIVYVVLVVVLVA

-100 NRVAAFG
+100 NRVADFG
-107 EFLSGVSRDLP
+107 EFLSSISTDLP
-118 DFFKGLFALE
+118 DFVKGLLALE
-128 YVIGPWTINLGEANL
+128 FGIGPWVINLGEANL
-143 DTFIDGISSA
+143 EPFVDGISSA
-153 VTPLISQT
+153 ITPLISQT
-161 GVILRG
+161 GNILAG
-167 VAGATATFVGT
+167 VAGATASFVGT

-192 LERFGWAIIGWVP
+192 LERFGWAVIGWVP
-205 GPYKSD
+205 GPYKAD
-211 ASRIMT
+211 ASRIMA
-217 DAGSIWQSF
+217 DIGSIWQSF

-239 MTVVIMSILGLRNSI
+239 MTAVIMSILGVRNSI

-303 AGILIQQIENSF
+303 GGILIQQVENNF

-328 PLVVLLAVLAAGSLF
+328 PLVVLLAALAAGSLF

-367 KTVGVDPPKST
+367 KTVGVDPPQST
-378 FVKRADGKPS
+378 MARAEDRKPS
-388 PYRQLADRIRSL
+388 LYRQLINKIRTR
-400 RKPAE
+400 RKPA
-405 KADA
+405 DA

>member
-1 MSDDQPI
+1 M
-8 QVEGTGSP
+8 
-16 IWRQSTRLVV
+16 V
-26 GVLLILLGILLLYL
+26 GVLLILLATILLYQL
-40 VRQFLIPFI
+40 RQFLVPFI

-55 YLLHPIVLRL
+55 YILHPFVLRL
-65 QRSTGMSRGL
+65 QRWTGIRRGF
-75 AVAIIFVVIVIVLVA
+75 AVAIVYIVLVLVLVA

-100 NRVAAFG
+100 NRVADFG
-107 EFLSGVSRDLP
+107 EFLSSISTDLP
-118 DFFKGLFALE
+118 DFVKGLLALQFA
-128 YVIGPWTINLGEANL
+128 IGPWVINLGEANL
-143 DTFIDGISSA
+143 EPFVDGISSA
-153 VTPLISQT
+153 ITPLISQT
-161 GVILRG
+161 GNILAG

-192 LERFGWAIIGWVP
+192 LERFGWAVIGWVP
-205 GPYKSD
+205 VPYKSD

-217 DAGSIWQSF
+217 DIGSIWQSF

-239 MTVVIMSILGLRNSI
+239 MTAVIMSILGVRNSI

-290 GLTPVS
+290 GLTQVS

-303 AGILIQQIENSF
+303 AGILIQQIENNF

-328 PLVVLLAVLAAGSLF
+328 PLVVLLAALAAGSLF

-359 LCLGYLYW
+359 LFLGYLYW
-367 KTVGVDPPKST
+367 KSVGVDPPQST
-378 FVKRADGKPS
+378 MAKTLDRKPS
-388 PYRQLADRIRSL
+388 LYRQLINKIRTR
-400 RKPAE
+400 RKPA
-405 KADA
+405 DA

>member
-1 MSDDQPI
+1 
-8 QVEGTGSP
+8 
-16 IWRQSTRLVV
+16 VV
-26 GVLLILLGILLLYL
+26 GVLLILLATILLYQLRRFL
-40 VRQFLIPFI
+40 VPFI

-55 YLLHPIVLRL
+55 YILHPFVLRL
-65 QRSTGMSRGL
+65 QRWTGMRRGF
-75 AVAIIFVVIVIVLVA
+75 AVAIVYVVLVVVLVA

-100 NRVAAFG
+100 NRVADFG
-107 EFLSGVSRDLP
+107 EFLSSISTDLP
-118 DFFKGLFALE
+118 DFVKGLLALE
-128 YVIGPWTINLGEANL
+128 FAIGPWVINLGEANL
-143 DTFIDGISSA
+143 DPFVDGISSA

-161 GVILRG
+161 GNILAG
-167 VAGATATFVGT
+167 VAGATASFVGT

-192 LERFGWAIIGWVP
+192 LERFGWAVIGWVP

-217 DAGSIWQSF
+217 DIGSIWQSF

-239 MTVVIMSILGLRNSI
+239 MTAVIMSILGVRNSI

-290 GLTPVS
+290 GLTAVS

-303 AGILIQQIENSF
+303 AGILIQQIENNF

-328 PLVVLLAVLAAGSLF
+328 PLVVLLAALAAGSLF

-349 LAAPVVATGR
+349 LAAPVVATAR

-367 KTVGVDPPKST
+367 KTVGVDPPRST
-378 FVKRADGKPS
+378 MAKTLDRKPS
-388 PYRQLADRIRSL
+388 MYRQLIDKIRTRL
-400 RKPAE
+400 KPA
-405 KADA
+405 DA

>member
-1 MSDDQPI
+1 VSENQPLHAD
-8 QVEGTGSP
+8 TADSP
-16 IWRQSTRLVV
+16 LWKQSTRLVV
-26 GVLLILLGILLLYL
+26 GVLLILLATVLLYQL
-40 VRQFLIPFI
+40 RQFLVPFI

-55 YLLHPIVLRL
+55 YILHPLVLRL

-75 AVAIIFVVIVIVLVA
+75 AVTLVYVVLVIVLVA

-100 NRVAAFG
+100 NRVADFG
-107 EFLSGVSRDLP
+107 ELLSSISADLP
-118 DFFKGLFALE
+118 DFVKGLLALE
-128 YVIGPWTINLGEANL
+128 FVIGPWTINLSETNL
-143 DTFIDGISSA
+143 DQFVDGIASA
-153 VTPLISQT
+153 VTPVISQT
-161 GVILRG
+161 GNILAG

-192 LERFGWAIIGWVP
+192 LERFGWAIIGSVP

-217 DAGSIWQSF
+217 DVGTIWQSF

-239 MTVVIMSILGLRNSI
+239 MTAVVMSILGVRNSI

-290 GLTPVS
+290 GLTPVG

-367 KTVGVDPPKST
+367 KTVGVDPPQSVYAKP
-378 FVKRADGKPS
+378 VEEKPS
-388 PYRQLADRIRSL
+388 LYRRMADRIRN
-400 RKPAE
+400 RNKPAE

>member
-1 MSDDQPI
+1 MSDDQLIPS
-8 QVEGTGSP
+8 ESSESP
-16 IWRQSTRLVV
+16 LWKQSTRLVV
-26 GVLLILLGILLLYL
+26 GVLLILLATILLYQL
-40 VRQFLIPFI
+40 RQFLVPFI

-55 YLLHPIVLRL
+55 YILHPFVLRL
-65 QRSTGMSRGL
+65 QRWTGIRRGF
-75 AVAIIFVVIVIVLVA
+75 AVAIVYVVLVVVLVA

-100 NRVAAFG
+100 NRVADFG
-107 EFLSGVSRDLP
+107 EFLSSISTDLP
-118 DFFKGLFALE
+118 DFVKGLLALEFAL
-128 YVIGPWTINLGEANL
+128 GPWVINLGEANL
-143 DTFIDGISSA
+143 EPFVDGISSA
-153 VTPLISQT
+153 ITPLISQT
-161 GVILRG
+161 GNILAG

-192 LERFGWAIIGWVP
+192 LERFGWAVIGWVP

-217 DAGSIWQSF
+217 DIGSIWQSF

-239 MTVVIMSILGLRNSI
+239 MTAVIMSILGVRNSI

-290 GLTPVS
+290 GLTAVS

-303 AGILIQQIENSF
+303 AGILIQQVENNF

-328 PLVVLLAVLAAGSLF
+328 PLVVLLAALAAGSLF

-349 LAAPVVATGR
+349 LAAPVVATAR
-359 LCLGYLYW
+359 LILGYLYW
-367 KTVGVDPPKST
+367 KSVGVDPPRST
-378 FVKRADGKPS
+378 MAKAVDRKPS
-388 PYRQLADRIRSL
+388 WYRQLLDRIRS
-400 RKPAE
+400 RWKPA
-405 KADA
+405 DA

>member
-1 MSDDQPI
+1 M
-8 QVEGTGSP
+8 
-16 IWRQSTRLVV
+16 V
-26 GVLLILLGILLLYL
+26 GVLLILLATILLYQL
-40 VRQFLIPFI
+40 RQFLVPFI

-55 YLLHPIVLRL
+55 YILHPFVLRL
-65 QRSTGMSRGL
+65 QRWTGIRRGF
-75 AVAIIFVVIVIVLVA
+75 AVAIVYIVLVLVLVA

-100 NRVAAFG
+100 NRVADFG
-107 EFLSGVSRDLP
+107 EFLSSISTDLP
-118 DFFKGLFALE
+118 DFVKGLLALQFA
-128 YVIGPWTINLGEANL
+128 IGPWVINLGEANL
-143 DTFIDGISSA
+143 EPFVDGISSA
-153 VTPLISQT
+153 ITPLISQT
-161 GVILRG
+161 GNILAG

-192 LERFGWAIIGWVP
+192 LERFGWAVIGWVP
-205 GPYKSD
+205 VPYKSD

-217 DAGSIWQSF
+217 DIGSIWQSF

-239 MTVVIMSILGLRNSI
+239 MTAVIMSILGVRNSI
-254 GLGVLAGVLE
+254 GLGVLAGALE

-290 GLTPVS
+290 GLTQVS
-296 YALIVLA
+296 YALIVLG
-303 AGILIQQIENSF
+303 AGILIQQIENNF

-328 PLVVLLAVLAAGSLF
+328 PLVVLLAALAAGSLF

-359 LCLGYLYW
+359 LFLGYLYW
-367 KTVGVDPPKST
+367 KTVGVDPPQST
-378 FVKRADGKPS
+378 MAKTLDRKPS
-388 PYRQLADRIRSL
+388 LYRQLIDKIRTR
-400 RKPAE
+400 RKPA
-405 KADA
+405 DA

>member
-1 MSDDQPI
+1 
-8 QVEGTGSP
+8 
-16 IWRQSTRLVV
+16 VV
-26 GVLLILLGILLLYL
+26 GVLLILLATILLYQL
-40 VRQFLIPFI
+40 RQFLVPFI

-55 YLLHPIVLRL
+55 YILHPFVLRL
-65 QRSTGMSRGL
+65 QRWTGIRRGF
-75 AVAIIFVVIVIVLVA
+75 AVAIVYIVLVLVLVA

-100 NRVAAFG
+100 NRVADFG
-107 EFLSGVSRDLP
+107 EFLSSISTDLP
-118 DFFKGLFALE
+118 DFVKGLLALQFA
-128 YVIGPWTINLGEANL
+128 IGPWVINLGEANL
-143 DTFIDGISSA
+143 EPFVDGISSA
-153 VTPLISQT
+153 ITPLISQT
-161 GVILRG
+161 GNILAG

-192 LERFGWAIIGWVP
+192 LERFGWAVIGWVP
-205 GPYKSD
+205 VPYKSD

-217 DAGSIWQSF
+217 DIGSIWQSF

-239 MTVVIMSILGLRNSI
+239 MTAVIMSILGVRNSI
-254 GLGVLAGVLE
+254 GLGVLAGALE

-290 GLTPVS
+290 GLTQVS
-296 YALIVLA
+296 YALIVLG
-303 AGILIQQIENSF
+303 AGILIQQIENNF

-328 PLVVLLAVLAAGSLF
+328 PLVVLLAALAAGSLF

-359 LCLGYLYW
+359 LFLGYLYW
-367 KTVGVDPPKST
+367 KTVGVDPPQST
-378 FVKRADGKPS
+378 MAKTLDRKPS
-388 PYRQLADRIRSL
+388 LYRQLIDKIRTR
-400 RKPAE
+400 RKPA
-405 KADA
+405 DA